1 MKEKI
6 MNFVKNKF
14 LNPLYFDRNPEEKFI
29 FLGALNI
36 MAMILTLTFFK
47 QLFLFSFFC
56 IYFSRKHLFSNFDN
70 SILSLLLS
78 IILEAIFPKVFFLFL
93 FFYFCFGIKYSF
105 SNSKINIKNPPVALF
120 VFFEFL
126 MLIIF
131 IYFIIFK
138 AKYSFILTLL
148 SFLLFLFFWI
158 INYIRLNLQKFTN
171 KDFFISI
178 FQFFVIVFFYIFITL
193 SALKGGNANATI
205 SLIAINLFLIT
216 AINILKQNLSKILEI
231 FCFIILF
238 SNLPILAGGD
248 FEYLLISYQN
258 YFVIAIIIINSIGFI
273 VIFLKNKNYLDRAKI
288 LLMLILTL
296 SFFFAEETI
305 ICIFYYLSTLALI
318 SFIFLDKKLDPK
330 IILFTYFILFA
341 ICSIVTFFGMLA
353 SGYFR
358 SSEWASITY
367 MFVLNLIILT
377 IFIGIMENRI
387 GKIKKMGK

>member
-1 MKEKI
+1 M
-6 MNFVKNKF
+6 
-14 LNPLYFDRNPEEKFI
+14 YFI
-29 FLGALNI
+29 F
-36 MAMILTLTFFK
+36 
-47 QLFLFSFFC
+47 
-56 IYFSRKHLFSNFDN
+56 
-70 SILSLLLS
+70 
-78 IILEAIFPKVFFLFL
+78 
-93 FFYFCFGIKYSF
+93 
-105 SNSKINIKNPPVALF
+105 
-120 VFFEFL
+120 
-126 MLIIF
+126 
-131 IYFIIFK
+131 FK
-138 AKYSFILTLL
+138 AKYGFILTLI

-158 INYIRLNLQKFTN
+158 VSYIRLNLQKFTN

-178 FQFFVIVFFYIFITL
+178 FQFFVIVFFYIYITL
-193 SALKGGNANATI
+193 SALKGGDSNVTI

-248 FEYLLISYQN
+248 FEYPLISYQN
-258 YFVIAIIIINSIGFI
+258 YFAIAIIIINSIGFI

-296 SFFFAEETI
+296 SFFFAEEAI

-330 IILFTYFILFA
+330 IILYTYFIFFA

-367 MFVLNLIILT
+367 MFMLNLIILT
-377 IFIGIMENRI
+377 IIVFLSYRKLKNVS
-387 GKIKKMGK
+387 

>member
-1 MKEKI
+1 

-29 FLGALNI
+29 LLGVLNI

-47 QLFLFSFFC
+47 QLFLLLFFC

-78 IILEAIFPKVFFLFL
+78 IILEAAFPKVFFLFL

-105 SNSKINIKNPPVALF
+105 SNSKINIKNPLVAF
-120 VFFEFL
+120 FMFFEFL
-126 MLIIF
+126 MLVIF

-148 SFLLFLFFWI
+148 SFLLFFFFWI
-158 INYIRLNLQKFTN
+158 INYIRLNIQKFTN

-193 SALKGGNANATI
+193 SALKGGGVNATI

-248 FEYLLISYQN
+248 FEYPLISYQN

-296 SFFFAEETI
+296 SFFFAEEAI

-330 IILFTYFILFA
+330 IILFTYCILFA
-341 ICSIVTFFGMLA
+341 ICSIMSFFGMLV
-353 SGYFR
+353 SGYVGGR
-358 SSEWASITY
+358 SEWESITY
-367 MFVLNLIILT
+367 MFVFNLIILT
-377 IFIGIMENRI
+377 IFISIMEARI

>member
-1 MKEKI
+1 

-29 FLGALNI
+29 LLGVLNI

-78 IILEAIFPKVFFLFL
+78 IILEAIFPEVFFLFL

-105 SNSKINIKNPPVALF
+105 SNSKINIKNPPVAFF

-126 MLIIF
+126 MLVIF

-193 SALKGGNANATI
+193 SSLKGGNANATI

-248 FEYLLISYQN
+248 FEYPLISYQN

-377 IFIGIMENRI
+377 IFIGIMEDRI

>member
-1 MKEKI
+1 M
-6 MNFVKNKF
+6 
-14 LNPLYFDRNPEEKFI
+14 YFI
-29 FLGALNI
+29 F
-36 MAMILTLTFFK
+36 
-47 QLFLFSFFC
+47 
-56 IYFSRKHLFSNFDN
+56 
-70 SILSLLLS
+70 
-78 IILEAIFPKVFFLFL
+78 
-93 FFYFCFGIKYSF
+93 
-105 SNSKINIKNPPVALF
+105 
-120 VFFEFL
+120 
-126 MLIIF
+126 
-131 IYFIIFK
+131 FK
-138 AKYSFILTLL
+138 AKYGFILTLI

-158 INYIRLNLQKFTN
+158 VSYIRLNLQKFTN

-248 FEYLLISYQN
+248 FEYPLISYQN
-258 YFVIAIIIINSIGFI
+258 YFAIAIIIINSIGFI

-330 IILFTYFILFA
+330 IILFTYFIFFA

>member
-1 MKEKI
+1 

>member
-193 SALKGGNANATI
+193 SALKAGNANATI